1 MMGAGQTGGDVAPG
15 SRVGGESRVTRRG
28 PLITLGT
35 VAVLAVIF
43 LWANTLVAKP
53 ASTAAPAS
61 ATSPPAAWGASASA
75 AATSAAATSASSTSA
90 GTALH
95 ALYAGR
101 SSGNEVTVAI
111 AINGKKA
118 AADLNAGLASEVSMQ
133 GSVSGNEVTMT
144 TQNGIG
150 MDAYLSGQDVFGT
163 ITGFLGQSFPFSAE
177 QAVVE
182 AVYAGRSSG
191 NQVTLAVVADGD
203 KAAGYV
209 CNGRTVEAWLQGS
222 VHGDQ
227 VSMTGLHGAGLTG
240 SLSGLALFGTVTP
253 GAGLSFPFSAE
264 LSPEPAGVYQ
274 ARITVDGL
282 ATRIGWAVLPDGTQ
296 MGVAVAGT
304 TKYAA
309 PPLDLS
315 NHSFTLGGA
324 RFTAS
329 DVDGD
334 QTVVSP

>member
-1 MMGAGQTGGDVAPG
+1 
-15 SRVGGESRVTRRG
+15 
-28 PLITLGT
+28 
-35 VAVLAVIF
+35 VLAVVVIF
-43 LWANTLVAKP
+43 FWGDTLAAKP
-53 ASTAAPAS
+53 GSAAAPAS
-61 ATSPPAAWGASASA
+61 AASAPAASAPAAWGSSTSASS
-75 AATSAAATSASSTSA
+75 TSASSTSTSSTSA

-101 SSGNEVTVAI
+101 SSGDQVTVAI
-111 AINGKKA
+111 AVNGKKA

-133 GSVSGNEVTMT
+133 GSVSGNEVAMT
-144 TQNGIG
+144 AQNGIRMEG
-150 MDAYLSGQDVFGT
+150 YVSGQDMFGM
-163 ITGFLGQSFPFSAE
+163 ISGFLGQSFPFSAE
-177 QAVVE
+177 QAGVQ

-191 NQVTLAVVADGD
+191 NEVTLSVVTDGD
-203 KAAGYV
+203 KAASYV
-209 CNGRTVEAWLQGS
+209 CNGRNVEAWLQGS
-222 VHGDQ
+222 VHGNQ

-240 SLSGLALFGTVTP
+240 SLSGLAMFGTVTP

-274 ARITVDGL
+274 ARITVNGL

-296 MGVAVAGT
+296 LGVAVAGT

-309 PPLDLS
+309 PPLNLS
-315 NHSFTLGGA
+315 NDSFILDGT

-329 DVDGD
+329 DVDGN